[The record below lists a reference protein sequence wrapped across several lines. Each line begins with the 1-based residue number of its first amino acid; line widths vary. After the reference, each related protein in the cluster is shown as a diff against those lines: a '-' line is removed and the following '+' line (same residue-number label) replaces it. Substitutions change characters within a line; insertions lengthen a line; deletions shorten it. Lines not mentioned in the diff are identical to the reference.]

1 MITRPVSGL
10 WGGKRAG
17 SFAGRGAGGHPV
29 AEITRVVSG
38 LYGGR
43 LTGSFAGKSSGV
55 STHPVGILTRP
66 VSGLLGGKRAGS
78 FAGRIEVVVAE
89 EQQRDGTGWETYV
102 APITRKT
109 LKKYKE
115 EYLELSYFE
124 LEEIKA
130 EAESEIRLAQS
141 EIRINQDLGLQDLI
155 TRLKLAISI
164 HKIRLQAIA
173 WVEQERLRKAKKL
186 EKSKI
191 LDADLVFI
199 VAYLMDEEDDAWIT
213 EIL

>member
-1 MITRPVSGL
+1 MWEQAEYWKDRAAGAIRNAKHKERPDVRARRIKGL
-10 WGGKRAG
+10 EADKRKQ
-17 SFAGRGAGGHPV
+17 
-29 AEITRVVSG
+29 E
-38 LYGGR
+38 
-43 LTGSFAGKSSGV
+43 K
-55 STHPVGILTRP
+55 
-66 VSGLLGGKRAGS
+66 
-78 FAGRIEVVVAE
+78 
-89 EQQRDGTGWETYV
+89 
-102 APITRKT
+102 
-109 LKKYKE
+109 
-115 EYLELSYFE
+115 
-124 LEEIKA
+124 IKA

-141 EIRINQDLGLQDLI
+141 EIRVNQDLGLQDLI

>member
-1 MITRPVSGL
+1 L
-10 WGGKRAG
+10 W
-17 SFAGRGAGGHPV
+17 
-29 AEITRVVSG
+29 
-38 LYGGR
+38 
-43 LTGSFAGKSSGV
+43 
-55 STHPVGILTRP
+55 
-66 VSGLLGGKRAGS
+66 GGKRAGS